1 MPGTGT
7 IFQWKFVYRGFLLLL
22 LVFFLVLMTQITL
35 QYIPYNTDVA
45 FLRIKQ
51 EYIGA
56 FHYRLSFF
64 VHVYSSL
71 FVLFAGFT
79 QFSDRIQKTKKWLH
93 RLAGRF
99 YVTVVLVLS
108 APSGVIIG
116 LYANGGIYSRIAFCT
131 LGVLWFVFTL
141 LAFLKIRR
149 GDYKGHVA
157 FIYRSYALALSAI
170 TLRAWKYLIVYLFH
184 PHPMDAYRIVAWLGW
199 IPNLLV
205 AEYLIHKKF
214 NQSKNKTSS

>member
-1 MPGTGT
+1 MSDTGT

-51 EYIGA
+51 DYIGA

-79 QFSDRIQKTKKWLH
+79 QFSDRMLKTKKWLH

-99 YVTVVLVLS
+99 YVIVVLLLS
-108 APSGVIIG
+108 APSGFVIG

-141 LAFLKIRR
+141 LAFLRIRK
-149 GDYKGHVA
+149 GDYKGHVS
-157 FIYRSYALALSAI
+157 FMYRSYALALSAI

-205 AEYLIHKKF
+205 AEYLIHRKF
-214 NQSKNKTSS
+214 NQPKNKSAL